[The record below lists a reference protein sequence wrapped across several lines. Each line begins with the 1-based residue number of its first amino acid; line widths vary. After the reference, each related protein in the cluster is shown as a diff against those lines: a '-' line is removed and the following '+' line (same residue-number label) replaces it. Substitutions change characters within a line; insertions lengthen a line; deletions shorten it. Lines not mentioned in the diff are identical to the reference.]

1 MSEPESHKLGEVLRT
16 AREERGV
23 DLARVERDT
32 KIRARYLSALE
43 RGAYRE
49 LPGAVYTKGFLRN
62 YGSYLGLD
70 TEYLVDLFR
79 LESSAAP
86 VERPTVPSPPRPIA
100 TRRRG
105 AFVITPGAVL
115 AAVLTVGVAVFIVY
129 LVSEFVTFAGTPDLR
144 VTAPLGDVSGW
155 DGAEYTFAGETEP
168 NARVT
173 AETATRKTEVTAD
186 ADGAFEIVVALRP
199 GSNVVTLVAND
210 PLTGRDSE
218 TVTRT
223 ILVGGGPS
231 AAPSVPGGGLA
242 LDAPAEGATL
252 DGPVQLSGS
261 GPAGA
266 TITIG
271 ATATGTAP
279 PTFRITNLA
288 GQDVDVP
295 NERPADPEPLSVEVG
310 VDGTFQATLELAPAA
325 WSLSLALGDDGDE
338 PLTRQLTVTAG
349 DGLSGLLR
357 VVGGP
362 SYLEIDEDG
371 EPKRNVSGRVAEAGS
386 RIRLAADGTLR
397 IRVGNA
403 GAIRLVINGINL
415 GSMGG
420 SGDVVEWQV
429 RQR

>member
-1 MSEPESHKLGEVLRT
+1 MSEPESHKLGEVLRS

-70 TEYLVDLFR
+70 TEYLVDLYR

-86 VERPTVPSPPRPIA
+86 VERPTVPAPPRPIA

-155 DGAEYTFAGETEP
+155 DRAEYTFSGETEP

-186 ADGAFEIVVALRP
+186 AAGAFEIVVALRP
-199 GSNVVTLVAND
+199 GSNVVTLTAND
-210 PLTGRDSE
+210 PLTGRDSVS
-218 TVTRT
+218 VTRT
-223 ILVGGGPS
+223 ILVGDGPS
-231 AAPSVPGGGLA
+231 AAPSTPGGVLA
-242 LDAPAEGATL
+242 LAAPAEGATL
-252 DGPVQLSGS
+252 PGPVQLEGT
-261 GPAGA
+261 GPAGSSL
-266 TITIG
+266 TIS

-279 PTFRITNLA
+279 ASFRITNLA
-288 GQDVDVP
+288 GQDVAVP
-295 NERPADPEPLSVEVG
+295 REPPPSPEPLAIEIG
-310 VDGTFQATLELAPAA
+310 ADGTFEATLDLAPAA
-325 WSLSLALGDDGDE
+325 WSLSLALADGGE
-338 PLTRQLTVTAG
+338 PIARQLTVTGG
-349 DGLSGLLR
+349 DGLRGLLR
-357 VVGGP
+357 VVGAA

-371 EPKRNVSGRVAEAGS
+371 DPKRNVSGRVADAGS
-386 RIRLAADGTLR
+386 RIRLEADGTLR

-403 GAIRLVINGINL
+403 GAIRLVVNGINL
-415 GSMGG
+415 GSMGR
-420 SGDVVEWQV
+420 SGDVVEWQI
-429 RQR
+429 RRR